1 MRWKR
6 NPTYPDNRTQP
17 RSSHRHIDWGPVSM
31 CGTKRR
37 GRLCERT
44 DAFSRW
50 APLTPDFVHSV
61 HSLLF
66 YSIPPR
72 LRASLRRPTSILA
85 AKSLSRS
92 VPDGELRRLL
102 LLFPFLV
109 FKILIH
115 FSWDSDF
122 SLSPSC
128 LLLWFVN
135 FVMVIDELSTLHKGF

>member
-1 MRWKR
+1 METEPNLPGQP
-6 NPTYPDNRTQP
+6 NPTRFIPPTHRL
-17 RSSHRHIDWGPVSM
+17 RSSFHVWN
-31 CGTKRR
+31 KAK

-44 DAFSRW
+44 NAFSRW

-61 HSLLF
+61 PF
-66 YSIPPR
+66 YSFPPR